1 MTLTWKQHIVGWKA
15 GALQPCCVFS
25 FANLELEF
33 QHLVWF
39 KKREIKMVLGRPLS
53 FWNLVPDHPLS
64 FQTQACLVFVARKDE
79 NRKDVRQ
86 LHQSARIPLPPPTS
100 ALELYIWFF
109 KGDDSR
115 HKFQFHL
122 GHYTLVIWLVVT
134 LLHRFGLLLGFAS
147 IKTTNRSPREK
158 HLCQQKTSGCGSSRL
173 YWRLAVVTRRW
184 SAWVSLIPSSKSS
197 NRSNSSRQ
205 PRTKGF
211 VAILSDWFGLGMGT
225 FFLLGARCIPKTSKD
240 L

>member
-64 FQTQACLVFVARKDE
+64 FQTQACLVFAARKDA

-100 ALELYIWFF
+100 ALELYVWFV
-109 KGDDSR
+109 KGDDSG
-115 HKFQFHL
+115 HKFQISSWSL
-122 GHYTLVIWLVVT
+122 Y
-134 LLHRFGLLLGFAS
+134 FGDLISCYPSTPWAFFVGFCLN
-147 IKTTNRSPREK
+147 KT
-158 HLCQQKTSGCGSSRL
+158 HF
-173 YWRLAVVTRRW
+173 VVTRG
-184 SAWVSLIPSSKSS
+184 KSYI
-197 NRSNSSRQ
+197 
-205 PRTKGF
+205 F
-211 VAILSDWFGLGMGT
+211 VNEKTPFPLWF
-225 FFLLGARCIPKTSKD
+225 FQEGARAPMKNHCPRWKQQPPVKVPSKEIFR
-240 L
+240 LPNRHLFGGYVKLQGHV